1 VTSTKFQFVINQQTA
16 RLLGIEVPPILLG
29 LADEV
34 IE

>member
-1 VTSTKFQFVINQQTA
+1 MAVNNKTAQT
-16 RLLGIEVPPILLG
+16 LGIEVPPRLLG